1 MFRIAAPTP
10 NSEKTSK
17 NQGVVLNILSKNL
30 PIITPIA
37 TDAIIVKAI
46 WDMEASPLTI
56 WLWLDFLPLSFSF
69 LVVLLLFGFLFN
81 IISSLLKMI

>member
-30 PIITPIA
+30 PITTPIA

-46 WDMEASPLTI
+46 WDI
-56 WLWLDFLPLSFSF
+56 
-69 LVVLLLFGFLFN
+69 
-81 IISSLLKMI
+81 